1 MEEIQRHHRRQDAQ
15 GKFAESD
22 GHIWK
27 ERCLKND
34 EDDDD
39 DDDEDDD
46 DEDDDD
52 EDDDGEGGYWKW
64 VQVWELAA

>member
-15 GKFAESD
+15 GEFDED

-27 ERCLKND
+27 ERCLEN
-34 EDDDD
+34 DDDD
-39 DDDEDDD
+39 DDDDDKDDD
-46 DEDDDD
+46 DDDDD